1 MSNGNYNLELNG
13 AQENLQMNSKFY
25 SFKPNDN
32 NDDFQIWFMRNT
44 FLTILVLHCRCS
56 LIHCIQLCLFHVHI
70 IWPRQRRHSEWAK
83 LYWICMCNKYEIWCL
98 LKMQSKI
105 LYQINFTN
113 INVPFLLINIW
124 FLLYLLQSVTILW
137 RRSLWLLSV
146 YSVITLG
153 GLFRQLR
160 CFVSFAAEVETW
172 KMWPSL
178 ANGLRWTNRFK

>member
-1 MSNGNYNLELNG
+1 
-13 AQENLQMNSKFY
+13 
-25 SFKPNDN
+25 
-32 NDDFQIWFMRNT
+32 MRNT

-56 LIHCIQLCLFHVHI
+56 FYIVYIVYNYAFFMYILYDLDKDDIQNMGKI
-70 IWPRQRRHSEWAK
+70 I
-83 LYWICMCNKYEIWCL
+83 WICMCNKYEIWCP

-146 YSVITLG
+146 YSVILQAAGVFCFFGSWG
-153 GLFRQLR
+153 GNMENVAKSRKWSQ
-160 CFVSFAAEVETW
+160 VNKSFQVTSF
-172 KMWPSL
+172 MCQHQVVV
-178 ANGLRWTNRFK
+178 